1 MSGGL
6 RHQSDEKK
14 RPSYLVGYK
23 LADKASHPVKG
34 TQCSCAEAS
43 SVLEL
48 MKFITP
54 NTLTGADVL
63 RDVEI
68 RRLRS
73 SYERG
78 CQAKTLLPLSVRPRS
93 VLASR
98 PLFFVER
105 ILVLTPGAPQSMTG
119 IRIVVAGLP

>member
-34 TQCSCAEAS
+34 TQCICAETS

-63 RDVEI
+63 RDVEKLFLAKLAKMK
-68 RRLRS
+68 LR
-73 SYERG
+73 
-78 CQAKTLLPLSVRPRS
+78 Q
-93 VLASR
+93 
-98 PLFFVER
+98 
-105 ILVLTPGAPQSMTG
+105 GA
-119 IRIVVAGLP
+119 L